1 MRRRA
6 VVPRTQAP
14 PRVPDAELVERCQTG
29 DTAAWRALHERY
41 APAIHRF
48 IAALGIPPEEREDAE
63 QDVFVAVYRNLA
75 RFRGE
80 AQLSTWIYRIAVR
93 HAIRLGRQRRL
104 KGLLSSEP
112 VTESHSEPASDPAE
126 RVSDLRLLD
135 RMLRKLSAK
144 KRTVFVLF
152 EIEGMPV
159 PQIARVLGCPENTVW
174 SRLHQ
179 ARLDMLKTARKALT
193 PGTVPVKRPRRS
205 AASARRS

>member
-1 MRRRA
+1 MPERRVARRA
-6 VVPRTQAP
+6 QGSSQISDR
-14 PRVPDAELVERCQTG
+14 ELVERCQMG
-29 DTAAWRALHERY
+29 DTSAWRALHDRY

-112 VTESHSEPASDPAE
+112 VTESHSDPASDPAE
-126 RVSDLRLLD
+126 R
-135 RMLRKLSAK
+135 
-144 KRTVFVLF
+144 
-152 EIEGMPV
+152 
-159 PQIARVLGCPENTVW
+159 
-174 SRLHQ
+174 
-179 ARLDMLKTARKALT
+179 
-193 PGTVPVKRPRRS
+193 
-205 AASARRS
+205 